1 MPEFEVSLFDGSR
14 VASRRVTAL
23 DVSGVAAALGVAPA
37 ALLAVRPVGQVGATK
52 PWAPLGFGAA
62 RFPLRL
68 FSRELAVLLGAG
80 IPLLEAL
87 GTLREKEAGASVSD
101 ALGVVIERVR
111 EGQSFSTALAS
122 RPAAF
127 DPLFVAVVSS
137 AERTGQLRE
146 ALQAHAAYLAWVE
159 ELRARL
165 IAAAVYPAM
174 LVAAGF
180 SVMLFLLVY
189 VVPRF
194 AGLLDGVGGQLPAA
208 SEALITIGRSTGAH
222 PWATVAAGLIIA
234 VLPFVAA
241 RVPAL
246 RAVAT
251 EALWSLP
258 ALGAKLR
265 LLALARLYRTA
276 SMLLDAGV
284 PLVAA
289 LHTAQGVV
297 SPRLRAALGD
307 ATEAVSR
314 GERLS
319 SALEAAGLVTPVSRQ
334 MIRVGERSGALGA
347 MLGQAAAFYDEELSR
362 LSDLVTRLVNP
373 LLMLLMGGLIGG
385 VIVLM
390 YLPIFQL
397 VEQVG

>member
-1 MPEFEVSLFDGSR
+1 
-14 VASRRVTAL
+14 
-23 DVSGVAAALGVAPA
+23 
-37 ALLAVRPVGQVGATK
+37 
-52 PWAPLGFGAA
+52 
-62 RFPLRL
+62 
-68 FSRELAVLLGAG
+68 
-80 IPLLEAL
+80 
-87 GTLREKEAGASVSD
+87 
-101 ALGVVIERVR
+101 
-111 EGQSFSTALAS
+111 
-122 RPAAF
+122 
-127 DPLFVAVVSS
+127 
-137 AERTGQLRE
+137 
-146 ALQAHAAYLAWVE
+146 
-159 ELRARL
+159 LRARL

-241 RVPAL
+241 RVRAL